1 MKFFISVLG
10 IIIGL
15 MGCTK
20 ESSTSLFVLKY
31 ADETGVT
38 FSNSLE
44 EGPNT
49 NVLMYEY
56 FYNGGGVATAD
67 FNGDGWLDLYF
78 TSNMGLNK
86 LYINRGETG
95 FTFFDATDISGT
107 SGRIGPWKT
116 GVSIVDINSD
126 GKPDIYLCYSGAMPE
141 EKRRNQLFINTTPKG
156 SKEISFEE
164 SASKYGLDSPAFSTM
179 AYFFDYDLDGDLDVI
194 LLNHNPKNLPNLN
207 EEQTKELMSMDDSY
221 KGSRL
226 LNNENGFFKDFTKQ
240 AGINGSELSY
250 GLGVG
255 IGDFN
260 QDGWPDFYLSNDYN
274 VPDFLYM
281 NNQDGTFS
289 NTIHQAMTHIS
300 QFSMG
305 NDVSDINRDGL
316 LDIFTLDMLPED
328 NSRQKLLMAPD
339 NYSKFD
345 LNVRSG
351 FHHQFMRNMLQI
363 NNGNGTF
370 SELGQF
376 SGISNTDWSW
386 SALAED
392 YNNDGWPDLFITN
405 GYTKD
410 YTNLDFINY
419 MDQFIQS
426 KGRFLRE
433 DVLELIKAMP
443 ATEVRNYMFSG
454 SKELKFVDATIDWGF
469 TQYSNSNGAVYA
481 DLDNDGDLDLVVNNV
496 NKQAFIYENTLKKDS
511 RKFLQI
517 KLEGNPPNTEGIGTS
532 IKIYANEEVF
542 YKEHYL
548 SRGFQSSVSPIMH
561 FGLGQFNQIDSME
574 VKWPSGKIEMKYGLI
589 PNQRI
594 HIKESDAKELQ
605 RIYDFNPGIFV
616 DGDFNLP
623 FRDKVPDIR
632 DFVRQPLLHKEIS
645 VTGPIFRITDINNDG
660 LYDVV
665 LGGAQG
671 IATQMYI
678 GNKNGGYALKKNQAF
693 EQDAEFHDT
702 HIEVLDLDGDGL
714 KDIYIASGGYHDL
727 QWEDDRLV
735 DRVYL
740 QDKFGNFY
748 RYQGAIPI
756 KISTSVVAFDDINQD
771 GFPDIFLGG
780 GAIPGRYPENP
791 LHYILMNN
799 KTGGFQEVQ
808 SVLPDFGMIS
818 DVKWHDL
825 NKDGQRELVIVGEWT
840 PFSIFEYKSQ
850 QLVDVTSKYFQE
862 KLLGLWNKIE
872 LEDINGD
879 DFVDIFLGNLGRNT
893 QLHPPLQIYYGDFA
907 GNGDVV
913 SVMTNTIQG
922 NSYPYVS
929 RDELLKRMVH
939 LKKKFPD
946 YQSFSKATISDL
958 LLDSSQFLNA
968 DYLDNTLLISQKGS
982 SYKKASMPSKFQWSS
997 IHQIAFLDFNEDG
1010 HKDFVA
1016 FGNDSNLKLSLGRNS
1031 AGYGQ
1036 LFKNKGN
1043 NVFEYIPPYK
1053 SGLNVQGDVRCVQWN
1068 KDELIIGSVG
1078 MSLQSFRLN
1087 KKPQ

>member
-1 MKFFISVLG
+1 MKYFKLVLG
-10 IIIGL
+10 IVIGIS
-15 MGCTK
+15 GCIK
-20 ESSTSLFVLKY
+20 EDAQPLFILKY

-38 FSNSLE
+38 FANTLE

-67 FNGDGWLDLYF
+67 FNGDGWMDVYF
-78 TSNMGLNK
+78 TSNMGSNK
-86 LYINRGETG
+86 LYLNKGQGG
-95 FTFFDATDISGT
+95 FIFEDVTAQSRT
-107 SGRIGPWKT
+107 SGRLGPWKT

-141 EKRRNQLFINTTPKG
+141 EKRRNQLFINTTPSG
-156 SKEISFEE
+156 SNEISFEE
-164 SASKYGLDSPAFSTM
+164 SASKYGLDSPSFTTM

-207 EEQTKELMSMDDSY
+207 EEQTKELMSLDDSF

-226 LNNENGFFKDFTKQ
+226 LNNENGFFKDVTKD

-250 GLGVG
+250 GLGLG

-289 NTIHQAMTHIS
+289 NTIHQSMTHIS

-351 FHHQFMRNMLQI
+351 FHHQFMRNMLQV

-370 SELGQF
+370 SEIGQF
-376 SGISNTDWSW
+376 AGISNTDWSW

-405 GYTKD
+405 GYTRD

-443 ATEVRNYMFSG
+443 ASDVRNYMFSG
-454 SKELKFVDATIDWGF
+454 HKDLKFVDATNDWGF
-469 TQYSNSNGAVYA
+469 TQYSNSNGAVFA

-511 RKFLQI
+511 VNYLQI
-517 KLEGNPPNTEGIGTS
+517 EFIGNSPNSSGIGTA
-532 IKIYANEEVF
+532 IKIYARKEVF

-561 FGLGQFNQIDSME
+561 FGLGQFNHIDSME
-574 VKWPSGKIEMKYGLI
+574 IMWPSGKMEMKYNLI

-594 HIKESDAKELQ
+594 QIKESEATEIM
-605 RIYDFNPGIFV
+605 RIKDFYSTIFV
-616 DGDFNLP
+616 QGDFNLP
-623 FRDKVPDIR
+623 FTDKAPSIR
-632 DFVRQPLLHKEIS
+632 DFARQPLLHKEIS
-645 VTGPIFRITDINNDG
+645 VTGPVFKITDINNDG
-660 LYDVV
+660 WNDMV
-665 LGGAQG
+665 LGGAKGMAAQL
-671 IATQMYI
+671 YL
-678 GNKNGGYALKKNQAF
+678 GNKNGEYTLKPIQAF

-702 HIEVLDLDGDGL
+702 YLEVLDLNGDGL

-727 QWEDDRLV
+727 GREDDRLA

-740 QDKFGNFY
+740 QNQFGNFD
-748 RYQGAIPI
+748 QNKEAIPV
-756 KISTSVVAFDDINQD
+756 KISTSVVAFEDVNQD
-771 GFPDIFLGG
+771 GFPDIFLAG
-780 GAIPGRYPENP
+780 GAIPGRYPAKP
-791 LHYILMNN
+791 FHYILMNN
-799 KTGGFQEVQ
+799 KKGGFEENQP
-808 SVLPDFGMIS
+808 VLPDFGIIA
-818 DVKWHDL
+818 DAHWHDL
-825 NKDGQRELVIVGEWT
+825 NNDGRNELLVVGEWT
-840 PFSIFEYKSQ
+840 PLTIFEIKNG
-850 QLVDVTSKYFQE
+850 QLDDVTLNYFPE
-862 KLLGLWNKIE
+862 KLSGLWNKIE

-879 DFVDIFLGNLGRNT
+879 GITDILLGNLGRNT
-893 QLHPPLQIYYGDFA
+893 QLHPPLQMYFGDFV
-907 GNGDVV
+907 GNGDII
-913 SVMTNTIQG
+913 SIMTNTIQG
-922 NSYPYVS
+922 SSYPYVS
-929 RDELLKRMVH
+929 RDELLKQMVP

-946 YQSFSKATISDL
+946 YLSFSKATISDL
-958 LLDSSQFLNA
+958 VLDSSQVLNA
-968 DYLDNTLLISQKGS
+968 DYLDNTLWVSQKGRP
-982 SYKKASMPSKFQWSS
+982 YKKASMPPQFQWSS
-997 IHQIAFLDFNEDG
+997 IHQVAFLDYNQDG

-1031 AGYGQ
+1031 ANYGQ
-1036 LFKNKGN
+1036 LFKNNGN
-1043 NVFEYIPPYK
+1043 DVYEYISPQE
-1053 SGLNVQGDVRCVQWN
+1053 SGLIVQGDVRCVQWN
-1068 KDELIIGSVG
+1068 RDELIIGSVG
-1078 MSLQSFRLN
+1078 MPLQSFRLN
-1087 KKPQ
+1087 KSLQ